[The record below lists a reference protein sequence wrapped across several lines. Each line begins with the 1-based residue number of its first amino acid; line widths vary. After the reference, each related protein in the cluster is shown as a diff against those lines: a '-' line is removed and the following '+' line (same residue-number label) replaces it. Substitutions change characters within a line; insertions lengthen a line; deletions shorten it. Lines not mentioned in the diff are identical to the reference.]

1 LVVGNSCSVR
11 AVDRDLVVVSTESV
25 SVGIRI
31 REKSALEHL
40 INRWLNT
47 WDDVSWGESRLLNLS
62 KIVFRVLVQ
71 NELANWDERVILL
84 RNGLGYIENVI
95 FVIFSLFLRNKL
107 DIPSP

>member
-1 LVVGNSCSVR
+1 
-11 AVDRDLVVVSTESV
+11 
-25 SVGIRI
+25 
-31 REKSALEHL
+31 
-40 INRWLNT
+40 
-47 WDDVSWGESRLLNLS
+47 VSWGESRLLNLS